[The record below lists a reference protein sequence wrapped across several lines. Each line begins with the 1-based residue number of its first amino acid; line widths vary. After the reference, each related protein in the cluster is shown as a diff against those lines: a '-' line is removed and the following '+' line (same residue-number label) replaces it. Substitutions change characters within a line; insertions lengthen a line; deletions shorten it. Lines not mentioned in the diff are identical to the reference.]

1 MVVENAAGNRTRLHK
16 VTELTSAE
24 QSAISALSANVY
36 PPEEV
41 ADWKGKSIEWSS
53 AQWCAVYWSPDGQ
66 ALSYAGA
73 IIRTGTLN
81 QAIVKIGGIGGVK
94 THISARRQGLASE
107 TLERILDFFKEQEAD
122 FALLVCGPDLVPLY
136 ERLDWQSFE
145 GDVLV
150 TQWGEKSKFIFNLSM
165 THPVC
170 ALGPTGGVID
180 LMGPPW

>member
-1 MVVENAAGNRTRLHK
+1 MDNAAGNRTRLHK

-24 QSAISALSANVY
+24 QSAIRALSANVY
-36 PPEEV
+36 PLEEV

-53 AQWCAVYWSPDGQ
+53 AQWCAVHWSPDEQ

-73 IIRTGTLN
+73 IIRTGMLN
-81 QAIVKIGGIGGVK
+81 QTIAKFGGIGGVK
-94 THISARRQGLASE
+94 THTSARRQGLASE
-107 TLERILDFFKEQEAD
+107 ALERILDFFKEQEVD
-122 FALLVCGPDLVPLY
+122 FALLVCRPELVPLY
-136 ERLDWQSFE
+136 ERLGWQPFG

-150 TQWGEKSKFIFNLSM
+150 TQWGEKSHFTFNLSM
-165 THPVC
+165 THSVC